1 MLVSFEGIDGCGK
14 STQANLLVRYLEK
27 KGQRVILR
35 REPGGTKIGEKI
47 REILMR
53 EEVTPKAELLLFLAS
68 RNLLVEDIKHYL
80 ARGYFVVLDRY
91 VDSSVAYQGFGR
103 NIGKEAVEKL
113 NTFATD
119 GLMPDVT
126 FYIDVDVGTALKRK
140 GELNRFEKK
149 EFLER
154 VRKGYLLLAEEHPE
168 RIVVLDGNRTAEEI
182 HKMVVKEIERRWK
195 FDN

>member
-27 KGQRVILR
+27 KGQKVILR